1 MMQERPEGG
10 RSMTKLQ
17 QRMREE
23 LQLRNSSEETIE
35 TYIGCVQRFAR
46 YYGQSPEQVS
56 AEQVR
61 SYLLHLLNE
70 KKLSW
75 PAIHVARAALRFLYV
90 RVLKQRW
97 FDDEIQRPKRPFQ
110 LPDVLSAEEITR
122 ILDHTH
128 NLKHWTMLATLY
140 ATGLRSKE
148 LRLLKVSDIDSQR
161 MILHIRNGKGQV
173 PRDLLLSPV
182 LLERLRV
189 YWRWRKPKQWLFPSR
204 ERQEHPMGGRSLHI
218 VCVNAGQRAGI
229 EKPVHPHL
237 LRHSYATHLLEA
249 GADLRTIQVLLGHA
263 DLRTTAGYLR
273 VSTRRLQTVTS
284 PFDTLAI
291 SALDG
296 STGSARLQ

>member
-1 MMQERPEGG
+1 
-10 RSMTKLQ
+10 MTKLQ

-23 LQLRNSSEETIE
+23 LQLRNSSDETIE

-46 YYGQSPEQVS
+46 YYGQSPEQLS

-90 RVLKQRW
+90 RVLKQCW

-148 LRLLKVSDIDSQR
+148 LRLLKVSDIDSER
-161 MILHIRNGKGQV
+161 MILHIRHGKGQV

-189 YWRWRKPKQWLFPSR
+189 YWRWRKPKEWLFPSR

-218 VCVNAGQRAGI
+218 MCANAGQRAGI
-229 EKPVHPHL
+229 ERPVHPHVF
-237 LRHSYATHLLEA
+237 RHSYATHLLEA

-273 VSTRRLQTVTS
+273 VSTRRLQAVAS

-291 SALDG
+291 SPLDG
-296 STGSARLQ
+296 STGSTRLQ

>member
-1 MMQERPEGG
+1 MTKLRQRMMQE
-10 RSMTKLQ
+10 LQ
-17 QRMREE
+17 F
-23 LQLRNSSEETIE
+23 RNSSDETIQ

-46 YYGQSPEQVS
+46 HYGQSPEQLN

-70 KKLSW
+70 RKLSW

-128 NLKHWTMLATLY
+128 HLKHWTMLATLY

-148 LRLLKVSDIDSQR
+148 LRLLPVSNIDSPR
-161 MILHIRNGKGQV
+161 MILHVRHGNGQA
-173 PRDLLLSPV
+173 PRDLSLSPT

-189 YWRWRKPKQWLFPSR
+189 YWRWQKPKEWLFPSQ
-204 ERQEHPMGGRSLHI
+204 ERQEHPMGSRSLHI
-218 VCVNAGQRAGI
+218 MCANAGQRAVI
-229 EKPVHPHL
+229 ERPVHPQVF
-237 LRHSYATHLLEA
+237 RHSYATHLLEA
-249 GADLRTIQVLLGHA
+249 GADLRTIQVLLGHK
-263 DLRTTAGYLR
+263 DIETTTIYLH
-273 VSTRRLQTVTS
+273 VSEKHLQAAASPLDKIAVTRPAQLQLSRRLRK
-284 PFDTLAI
+284 PE
-291 SALDG
+291 
-296 STGSARLQ
+296 

>member
-1 MMQERPEGG
+1 
-10 RSMTKLQ
+10 MTKLR

-23 LQLRNSSEETIE
+23 LQLRNSSEETIA
-35 TYIGCVQRFAR
+35 TYFGCVERFAR
-46 YYGQSPEQVS
+46 YYGQSPEQLN

-61 SYLLHLLNE
+61 AYLLHLLNE
-70 KKLSW
+70 RKLSW
-75 PAIHVARAALRFLYV
+75 PAIHVARAALRFLSV

-97 FDDEIQRPKRPFQ
+97 FDDEIQCPKRPFQ

-122 ILDHTH
+122 ILDHMH
-128 NLKHWTMLATLY
+128 NLKHWTMLAMLY

-161 MILHIRNGKGQV
+161 MMLHIRNGKGQV
-173 PRDLLLSPV
+173 PRDLGLSPV

-189 YWRWRKPKQWLFPSR
+189 YWRWRKPKEWLFPSQ

-218 VCVNAGQRAGI
+218 VCANAGQRAGI
-229 EKPVHPHL
+229 QKPVHPHVF
-237 LRHSYATHLLEA
+237 RHSYATHLLEA

-273 VSTRRLQTVTS
+273 VSTRRLQAVSS
-284 PFDTLAI
+284 PFDTLTI
-291 SALDG
+291 SPLNRFEG
-296 STGSARLQ
+296 NSQPQ